1 MIEIISYILSLLMIC
16 FLLNSINQTLKDIS
30 TNIKNLKLTQV
41 SNTTI
46 QKQDKI
52 PTSTKD
58 IDDKIEIDLSS
69 FETQKS
75 KTEIKLNTQTKS
87 ESVSDDTLKNLDML
101 KRHKKNYE
109 ENK

>member
-1 MIEIISYILSLLMIC
+1 MIEIISYTLSLLIIC

-30 TNIKNLKLTQV
+30 SNIKNLKLTQI
-41 SNTTI
+41 SNVTT
-46 QKQDKI
+46 QKQDK
-52 PTSTKD
+52 THTLQQD
-58 IDDKIEIDLSS
+58 TDDKIQIDLSS
-69 FETQKS
+69 FETEKS